1 MHKENN
7 QLSNM
12 PLEDLS
18 EKCAQE
24 TVRYYHAKSN
34 DPQGHDPKYC
44 FELFR
49 RAIQVHDEDAWHAIV
64 TQYKLQVEKWVYG
77 HIYFQVVTKQ
87 DDPED
92 LIAQVLER
100 FWKSYTADKFARSD
114 ELKGVLKYLK
124 MCVNGVVTDAWR
136 KLCRQNFEQ
145 QTEDEV
151 EDLPEARPTPENL
164 LQVDELWQYIK
175 KHSKNQEEYI
185 VVYASFVLDLSPRQI
200 LADYPDL
207 FSDIKEIYQHKANVK
222 SRWENDT
229 YLKGYL

>member
-1 MHKENN
+1 
-7 QLSNM
+7 L
-12 PLEDLS
+12 DLFAGPFDVPAGTFHS
-18 EKCAQE
+18 
-24 TVRYYHAKSN
+24 
-34 DPQGHDPKYC
+34 
-44 FELFR
+44 
-49 RAIQVHDEDAWHAIV
+49 
-64 TQYKLQVEKWVYG
+64 
-77 HIYFQVVTKQ
+77 
-87 DDPED
+87 
-92 LIAQVLER
+92 IATGEEPDH
-100 FWKSYTADKFARSD
+100 DKFARSD